1 MKLRALALAALLLAP
16 APALAQRIHVDTDD
30 DGPGRIGRRY
40 ETSEAVMAM
49 ENTSR
54 EVALVLT
61 RRVVALQLTDRT
73 LRQAE
78 RDMREDGE
86 KDDGFLAR
94 MIADVAK
101 SAARSMLNHSIEYPV
116 SEIRSADYRNGELII
131 VTRDGERL
139 FEDTDVNDRDVM
151 RSFSPE
157 QARAFVRELN
167 RLKGRAEL

>member
-30 DGPGRIGRRY
+30 DGPGRVGRRY
-40 ETSEAVMAM
+40 EPREAVTAI
-49 ENTSR
+49 ETTNR

-78 RDMREDGE
+78 HDMREDGKE
-86 KDDGFLAR
+86 DGFLAR

-101 SAARSMLNHSIEYPV
+101 SAARSMLNHSIEYPL
-116 SEIRSADYRNGELII
+116 SEIRSADYRNGELIL
-131 VTRDGERL
+131 VTRDGDRL
-139 FEDTDVNDRDVM
+139 FADTDVNDRDVM
-151 RSFSPE
+151 RSFSPD
-157 QARAFVRELN
+157 QARAFVAQLN
-167 RLKGRAEL
+167 RMKRQIEL